1 MNFTEKTQRE
11 YKDRLFKAI
20 FGRET
25 EESKRWRLDLY
36 NALND
41 TNYTDPNALELNTI
55 ENVIYITMRNDVSFL
70 IDDQMV
76 LLEQQSSHN
85 PNMPLRGF
93 LYFAQLYN
101 RYLKSNKKDP
111 SRCSKIDIPT
121 PKFIVLYNGPT
132 DKPDEFM
139 MKLSESFIN
148 PDTSGAYE
156 WTAYIK
162 NINVNHSEGLQ
173 KRCKSLYDY
182 SRFVAKVRE
191 NTKAG
196 MEDKEAVDNAVRMA
210 IRENLLEGF
219 FARHRAEVIEMIL
232 TEFDEEVFKQNV
244 REDGYLEGLAEG
256 RTEGA
261 SQKAIES
268 AENFLKMGVGTAE
281 QISQA
286 IGLPLEQ
293 VLQIQKRSCEN
304 RISND

>member
-1 MNFTEKTQRE
+1 M
-11 YKDRLFKAI
+11 
-20 FGRET
+20 
-25 EESKRWRLDLY
+25 Y

-76 LLEQQSSHN
+76 LLEQQSTHN

-101 RYLKSNKKDP
+101 KYLKSNKKDT

-121 PKFIVLYNGPT
+121 PKFIVLYNGT
-132 DKPDEFM
+132 TNKPDEFTM
-139 MKLSESFIN
+139 RLSESFIN

-156 WTAYIK
+156 WTAYVK
-162 NINVNHSEGLQ
+162 NINVNHNEGLQ

-191 NTKAG
+191 NTKAR
-196 MEDKEAVDNAVRMA
+196 MEVKEAVDNAVSMA
-210 IRENLLEGF
+210 IKENLLEGF

-244 REDGYLEGLAEG
+244 REDGYLEGLAQG
-256 RTEGA
+256 SA
-261 SQKAIES
+261 QKAIET
-268 AENFLKMGVGTAE
+268 AENFLKEGDPPEKVARC
-281 QISQA
+281 

-293 VLQIQKRSCEN
+293 VLKIKEKLSVTV
-304 RISND
+304 

>member
-1 MNFTEKTQRE
+1 MNLTLNPQRE

-20 FGRET
+20 FGRDT

-36 NALND
+36 NALNN
-41 TNYTDPNALELNTI
+41 TSYTDPDALELNTI

-76 LLEQQSSHN
+76 LLEQQSTHN

-101 RYLKSNKKDP
+101 KFLKSNKKDP

-121 PKFIVLYNGPT
+121 PKFIVLYNGAT
-132 DKPDEFM
+132 DKPDEFTM
-139 MKLSESFIN
+139 RLSESFIN

-156 WTAYIK
+156 WTAYVK
-162 NINVNHSEGLQ
+162 NININHKEGLQ

-196 MEDKEAVDNAVRMA
+196 MEVKDAVNEAVIMA
-210 IRENLLEGF
+210 INENLLEGF

-244 REDGYLEGLAEG
+244 REDGYLEGLEAG
-256 RTEGA
+256 RTEGSA
-261 SQKAIES
+261 QKAIED
-268 AENFLKMGVGTAE
+268 AENLLKIGVITPE

-293 VLQIQKRSCEN
+293 VLKIKEN
-304 RISND
+304 LSVKA

>member
-41 TNYTDPNALELNTI
+41 TNYTDPDALELNTI

-148 PDTSGAYE
+148 PDTSGDYE
-156 WTAYIK
+156 WTAYVK

-244 REDGYLEGLAEG
+244 REDGYLEGLADG
-256 RTEGA
+256 
-261 SQKAIES
+261 SFKKAIES
-268 AENFLKMGVGTAE
+268 AENLFKMGVGTAE

-293 VLQIQKRSCEN
+293 VLKIKENLSVCE
-304 RISND
+304 IVTNDR